1 MPRTSLALLPSALRT
16 SELIIRHRWLIVGV
30 WILLVAAAGSGL
42 HLLKFN
48 NNHRLYFSPD
58 NPQLLAFNALEDT
71 FVKNDTLNFVLA
83 PPGGQI
89 FSAQTLAIVAE
100 LTHAAWQIPYSSRV
114 DSLTN
119 FQHTEGHDDELLVR
133 DLVPD
138 PAHLTAQNLTEIRR
152 LALAEPLLNGA
163 LIRDDARVTAV
174 NVVVQLPRLDEAH
187 EVPTVVKAA
196 RTLAADFE
204 QRYPGLKI
212 HLTGVVMMDNAF
224 AEAALDDTTT
234 LIPLSFGLMILLVG
248 LLIGGFRGALCCV
261 LVIGLAIVIAMGIA
275 GFIGYPVSAATS
287 AAPVI
292 ILTVAIANCVH
303 VLDAYLQGLHNG
315 QAQHAALV
323 DALRYNLKPI
333 FLASLTTVIGFL
345 TFNFSEVP
353 PFRQLGNLVAFGD
366 VASYLLA
373 LTLLPALLAILPARR
388 PFQSPLPLAALSS
401 LASFVIARR
410 RPLVAFIGA
419 GALALIACIPRNEL
433 NDVFVEYF
441 DQAIEFRRATDFTVK
456 NLTGVYHFYYTLEAG
471 AENGIN
477 EPAFLRDTATFTD
490 WLRAQPEVKHVASYT
505 DILQRLNKN
514 LHNDNPAMHQV
525 PETRELAAQY
535 LLLYEM
541 SLPYGLDLN
550 NQISVDKSAL
560 KVSVGMDTL
569 SSRAA
574 IAFNTRAE
582 TWLKQHA
589 RHVTASAGS
598 GTALMFSQLGLRNI
612 SSMLIGTVCALVLI
626 SGVLLLMLRSVKLGL
641 ISLIPNLLPLA
652 VGFGAWGLCVGQVG
666 LSLSVVASM
675 SLGII
680 IDDTVHFLVK
690 YQRARAGLK
699 LAPEAAVRYAFQVN
713 GRAMIVTSLVL
724 VVGFLTLSLSKF
736 ELNAGMGLLTAA
748 VIALAVLA
756 DLFFLS
762 PLLLLIEGR
771 RHA

>member
-1 MPRTSLALLPSALRT
+1 MFPSALRL
-16 SELIIRHRWLIVGV
+16 SELILRHRWLIVVV
-30 WILLVAAAGSGL
+30 WILLVAAAASGL
-42 HLLKFN
+42 RLLKFN

-83 PPGGQI
+83 PADGRI
-89 FSAQTLAIVAE
+89 FTAQTLAIVAE
-100 LTHAAWQIPYSSRV
+100 LTQRAWQIPYSSRV

-119 FQHTEGHDDELLVR
+119 FQYTEAHDDELIVR

-138 PAHLTAQNLTEIRR
+138 PLHLSTQDLGEIRR

-163 LIRDDARVTAV
+163 LIREDASVTGV
-174 NVVVQLPRLDEAH
+174 NVLVQLPRRDEAH
-187 EVPTVVKAA
+187 EVPRVVKAA
-196 RTLAADFE
+196 RALAADFE
-204 QRYPGLKI
+204 HRYPGLKVY
-212 HLTGVVMMDNAF
+212 LTGVVMMDNAF
-224 AEAALDDTTT
+224 AEAALDDTET

-261 LVIGLAIVIAMGIA
+261 LVIGLAIVMAMGLA
-275 GFIGYPVSAATS
+275 GYIGYPVSAATS

-303 VLDAYLQGLHNG
+303 LLDAYLQGLHSG
-315 QAQHAALV
+315 QAQHAALR
-323 DALRYNLKPI
+323 DALRRNLKPI

-366 VASYLLA
+366 FASYLLA
-373 LTLLPALLAILPARR
+373 ITLLPALLAILPPQR
-388 PFQSPLPLAALSS
+388 PFQSPLPLSALSS
-401 LASFVIARR
+401 LADFVIARR
-410 RPLVAFIGA
+410 RRLVIFISV

-441 DQAIEFRRATDFTVK
+441 DQKIEFRRATDFTVR
-456 NLTGVYHFYYTLEAG
+456 NLTGVYHFYYTLESG

-477 EPAFLRDTATFTD
+477 GPRFLQETAAFVD
-490 WLRAQPEVKHVASYT
+490 WLRAQSEVKHVASYT

-514 LHNDNPAMHQV
+514 LHNDDPAMLRL
-525 PETRELAAQY
+525 PESREMAAQY

-550 NQISVDKSAL
+550 NQINVDKSAL

-589 RHVTASAGS
+589 SHVTAGVGS
-598 GTALMFSQLGLRNI
+598 GTALMFSHLGLRNI
-612 SSMLIGTVCALVLI
+612 SSMLTGTVCALILI
-626 SGVLLLMLRSVKLGL
+626 SGVLLLMLRSVKLGV

-652 VGFGAWGLCVGQVG
+652 VGFGVWGVCVGQVG
-666 LSLSVVASM
+666 LSLSVVTSM
-675 SLGII
+675 ALGVI

-690 YQRARAGLK
+690 YQTARDDLK
-699 LAPEAAVRYAFQVN
+699 LGPEDAVRYAFRVN

-724 VVGFLTLSLSKF
+724 VVGFLTLSLSHF
-736 ELNAGMGLLTAA
+736 ELNAGMGLLTAG

-762 PLLLLIEGR
+762 PLLLLIEER